1 MEEVGATRYPCSQR
15 VGPELNLRF
24 LFHRIRDRLLRFQL
38 PLDLFRKLEIFTRFT
53 GLIQR

>member
-53 GLIQR
+53 GLI